1 MPCAY
6 PYFLDILDMK
16 KKSKYRIRKNE
27 LRRFEKENKLTKK
40 EKERLHMWVDAG
52 HSAYDLQWLYEL
64 REEEEFDE
72 LLSGLT
78 DAQVNYVYSY
88 CMNWYPIMQGET
100 KSSLSLDTV
109 YCKDIDEMMKK
120 LDLKVESWT
129 FYFGN
134 ISEEVKSKIE
144 AIQNIVGENSKFL
157 IESTAYI
164 LHK

>member
-27 LRRFEKENKLTKK
+27 LRKFEKENKLTKK

-64 REEEEFDE
+64 REEEELDE

-78 DAQVNYVYSY
+78 DKQKDYVYSY
-88 CMNWYPIMQGET
+88 CMNFNPF
-100 KSSLSLDTV
+100 V
-109 YCKDIDEMMKK
+109 DEPYFDYERFEE
-120 LDLKVESWT
+120 LDLKNLPVK
-129 FYFGN
+129 
-134 ISEEVKSKIE
+134 EEDEEPEIDLP
-144 AIQNIVGENSKFL
+144 F
-157 IESTAYI
+157 
-164 LHK
+164 